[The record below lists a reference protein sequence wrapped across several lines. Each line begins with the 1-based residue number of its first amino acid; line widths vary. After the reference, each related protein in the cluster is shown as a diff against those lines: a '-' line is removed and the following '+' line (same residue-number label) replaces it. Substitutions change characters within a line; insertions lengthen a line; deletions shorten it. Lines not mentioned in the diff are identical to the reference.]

1 MSIRHEDLVS
11 PATRSTFRML
21 ATNLTVRTIAEVWQS
36 HNFAPVPDDELRYTD
51 TSVRRTTFESYAAAV
66 DWSDRS
72 HVSRALRVFEDIIRS
87 GKREGWA
94 GSWLD
99 EVTAKLERDGL
110 VLDEHGRIT
119 GVWMAVPP
127 RVTPAGSGARGLRIT
142 EVTRRRIFD
151 LLRRQ
156 GTAWSGG
163 LDEIAF
169 LLRLYNLQA
178 LPSTDSRFTT
188 AERDIVQHRYNNQDW
203 EDDWIYDDAR
213 FALAQGP
220 DETLL
225 RFLAEMIH
233 PAVRTDTTEVQ
244 QLLAAFNEALTRDGY
259 ALVQRATISGFP
271 VYEGRR
277 LEDAGSERRQPTQRD
292 IQPSRP
298 LSAVREPTA
307 PTPGRP
313 PVRVTAPVRELARG
327 ERKDYACDRF
337 PIPHGGQADVFR
349 ATHKAT
355 AATVALKQLRGRPPA
370 ERQIARMRR
379 EIVVGR
385 YLDGHPHAM
394 PVLDADPNHRWF
406 VMPYA
411 ETTAEHC
418 RPELSE
424 LPGLRALLDALCS
437 VLTSAHQAGWIHR
450 DIKPANILRLDG
462 RWVLADWGIARR
474 PRGQTTDPQRTRVGV
489 RFGTDGFAAPE
500 LAHDAHAATQ
510 AADIYSIGQ
519 LIGWAVTGD
528 MPQINLPLIPTS
540 GPWRTVVRAAT
551 QRDPAHRPAT
561 VQDLQQLI
569 VQETETPPQP
579 PLLRAEELVKSIGAG
594 SAAAAH
600 ELVVLAAAHTDDAPL
615 YCDLLLTLPAAS
627 LAPALLAVPGQA
639 AEVVRAMAALLG
651 THRPPERGEV
661 DAMITWLMEI
671 AQQAA
676 EAGELDLLEECCNGA
691 FEWDADWDQWIPQRH
706 IADWLLTLAGDSASS
721 VAGVLRRHPAC
732 AAHFS
737 HLADNLRIDHR
748 IRAAIEVATEGQPM
762 IQQSDGT
769 DSVPAP
775 RTERTP

>member
-1 MSIRHEDLVS
+1 MSIRREGLVS
-11 PATRSTFRML
+11 PTTRSTFRKL
-21 ATNLTVRTIAEVWQS
+21 ATNLTVRTITEVWES
-36 HNFAPVPDDELRYTD
+36 HNFAPVPDDEMRYTD
-51 TSVRRTTFESYAAAV
+51 TSVRRTTFESYSAAV
-66 DWSDRS
+66 DWSDRA
-72 HVSRALRVFEDIIRS
+72 HVRRALRAFEDVIRT
-87 GKREGWA
+87 GKREGWT

-110 VLDEHGRIT
+110 VLDEHDRIT
-119 GVWMAVPP
+119 GVPMAPAPP
-127 RVTPAGSGARGLRIT
+127 LDTPTGSRSQGSRIS

-156 GTAWSGG
+156 GTNWSGG

-169 LLRLYNLQA
+169 LRRRYDLQA
-178 LPSTDSRFTT
+178 LPSTDLRFTT
-188 AERDIVQHRYNNQDW
+188 AERDIVQHRYNNHDW
-203 EDDWIYDDAR
+203 EDDWIYDDTRFDLAR
-213 FALAQGP
+213 GP

-225 RFLAEMIH
+225 GFLAEMIH

-244 QLLAAFNEALTRDGY
+244 QLLAAFNEALARDGY
-259 ALVQRATISGFP
+259 ALAQRATISGFP
-271 VYEGRR
+271 VYEGRLLR
-277 LEDAGSERRQPTQRD
+277 DAGSEPWQQPAHRGV
-292 IQPSRP
+292 QPAQH
-298 LSAVREPTA
+298 LSAVRKPTA
-307 PTPGRP
+307 PMPAKPPSRVTP
-313 PVRVTAPVRELARG
+313 PVREFARG
-327 ERKDYACDRF
+327 ERRDYACDRL

-349 ATHKAT
+349 ATHKPT
-355 AATVALKQLRGRPPA
+355 GATVALKQLRGRPPA
-370 ERQIARMRR
+370 ERQVARMRR

-385 YLDGHPHAM
+385 HLDGHPHAM

-424 LPGLRALLDALCS
+424 LPALRALLDALCS
-437 VLTSAHQAGWIHR
+437 VLASAHESGWIHR

-462 RWVLADWGIARR
+462 RWVLADWGIVRR

-500 LAHDAHAATQ
+500 LAQDAHAATQ

-528 MPQINLPLIPTS
+528 MPQINLPLIPKS

-561 VQDLQQLI
+561 VQELQQLI
-569 VQETETPPQP
+569 VQETETPPLP
-579 PLLRAEELVKSIGAG
+579 PLLQAEELIKSIGAG
-594 SAAAAH
+594 SPVAAH
-600 ELVVLAAAHTDDAPL
+600 ELVALAAAHTDDAPL
-615 YCDLLLTLPAAS
+615 YVDLLLTLPPTS

-639 AEVVRAMAALLG
+639 TEVVQAMATLVG

-661 DAMITWLMEI
+661 DAVIMWLMNI
-671 AQQAA
+671 AQEAVD
-676 EAGELDLLEECCNGA
+676 AGELDLLEECCNGA

-706 IADWLLTLAGDSASS
+706 IADWLLTLTGDSASS
-721 VAGVLRRHPAC
+721 VAAALRRHPAC

-737 HLADNLRIDHR
+737 HLADTFRIDHR
-748 IRAAIEVATEGQPM
+748 IQAAIGVATEGQP
-762 IQQSDGT
+762 QN
-769 DSVPAP
+769 PAV
-775 RTERTP
+775 